1 MRRSST
7 VELFGGKSVLQ
18 ENKDRKRQAHQDIQD
33 EDADSVLNTPKEEY
47 VDYIVSKYQYDRVS
61 INTDDVEIDV
71 DSYSTDADVTLVVPM
86 SGSTDVLE
94 YEPQTSRR
102 ESHTARIE
110 SVPGEEQVYE
120 LHIDLPS
127 PGRRRRWTEKRV
139 EKEVDNVI
147 DYIDTDWNRL
157 KNDIESFD
165 DELRR
170 HAEQQFEK
178 RREEARETRE
188 MFGNVDIPLRKREDT
203 PETLSIKPP
212 ERRKTIQK
220 PEPEAETATEP
231 APTVPEDTYNDI
243 LEAVNDIGTGF
254 ERSPRLFQDY
264 GEEDLRDFV
273 RVFLEMNFKSGT
285 ATGETFNKDGKTD
298 ILLRAQDG
306 TNVFV
311 AECAVWSGKEGFK
324 DKIDQLFG
332 YLTWR
337 DSKAA
342 VVLFVDRKQMK
353 PVREQIEEGAEEHE
367 TINELVERSDESWW
381 QYQAH
386 FPDNPDR
393 DADLAVLAFHIPSE

>member
-1 MRRSST
+1 MFRSNT
-7 VELFGGKSVLQ
+7 IDLFNGKSILT
-18 ENKDRKRQAHQDIQD
+18 ENKDRKRQARYEIED
-33 EDADSVLNTPKEEY
+33 EDADTILNTEKDKY
-47 VDYIVSKYQYDRVS
+47 VDYIVDQYRYDRAK
-61 INTDDVEIDV
+61 INVDDTEIDP
-71 DSYSTDADVTLVVPM
+71 DSYSNDADVTLIVPM
-86 SGSTDVLE
+86 TGSTDVLE
-94 YEPQTSRR
+94 YEPQRSRMK
-102 ESHTARIE
+102 SYTAKI
-110 SVPGEEQVYE
+110 VGNPHEEHAKE
-120 LHIDLPS
+120 LHIGLS
-127 PGRRRRWTEKRV
+127 PGGRRGWTRDRIEQ
-139 EKEVDNVI
+139 EVDSVI
-147 DYIDTDWNRL
+147 DYIETDWERL
-157 KNDIESFD
+157 QNDIEKFD

-188 MFGNVDIPLRKREDT
+188 MFGSVDIPLRKRDDT
-203 PETLSIKPP
+203 PETWSIDPP
-212 ERRKTIQK
+212 ERRATIQK
-220 PEPEAETATEP
+220 PEAEAETAGQP

-273 RVFLEMNFKSGT
+273 RVFLEMNFESGT

-298 ILLRAQDG
+298 ILLRASDG

-324 DKIDQLFG
+324 KKIDQLFG

-342 VVLFVDRKQMK
+342 VVLFVDRKNME
-353 PVREQIEEGAEEHE
+353 PVRDQIEDGAEEHDAV
-367 TINELVERSDESWW
+367 NELVDQPDESWW
-381 QYQAH
+381 QYQAE

-393 DADLAVLAFHIPSE
+393 EADLAVLAFHIPSE

>member
-1 MRRSST
+1 MFGSNT
-7 VELFGGKSVLQ
+7 IDLFAEESITQ
-18 ENKDRKRQAHQDIQD
+18 ENRERKRQAREEIQA
-33 EDADSVLNTPKEEY
+33 EDADKILNTEKDDY
-47 VDYIVSKYQYDRVS
+47 VDYIVNQYQYGRAT
-61 INTDDVEIDV
+61 INVDDAQIDPN
-71 DSYSTDADVTLVVPM
+71 SYANDADVTLIVPM
-86 SGSTDVLE
+86 TGNTDVLE
-94 YEPQTSRR
+94 YKPQTSRMK
-102 ESHTARIE
+102 SYTARIE
-110 SVPGEEQVYE
+110 SVPGEEHVTE

-127 PGRRRRWTEKRV
+127 PGGRRSWTEDRI

-147 DYIDTDWNRL
+147 DYIETDWDRL
-157 KNDIESFD
+157 QNDIENFD
-165 DELRR
+165 GELRR
-170 HAEQQFEK
+170 HAESKFEE
-178 RREEARETRE
+178 RRREAREAQE
-188 MFGNVDIPLRKREDT
+188 MFGSVDIPLRKRDDT
-203 PETLSIKPP
+203 PETWSIDPP
-212 ERRKTIQK
+212 ERRATIQK
-220 PEPEAETATEP
+220 PEAEAETAGQP

-273 RVFLEMNFKSGT
+273 RVFLEMNFESGT

-298 ILLRAQDG
+298 ILLRASDG

-342 VVLFVDRKQMK
+342 VVLFVDRKNMES
-353 PVREQIEEGAEEHE
+353 VRDQIEDGAEEHDAV
-367 TINELVERSDESWW
+367 NELVDQSDESWW
-381 QYQAH
+381 QYQAQ

-393 DADLAVLAFHIPSE
+393 EADLAVLAFHIPSE